1 MEKQTIF
8 LLIGMF
14 VIVLISSL
22 YGAINAKAEQEEE
35 KKNHAK
41 NNRANKSA
49 NTVKGASSKPAKH
62 SALKS
67 DDSESSDSES
77 DTDTDTD
84 TKNDSPFKKAVNTT
98 KSFLKETFS
107 KWGNTEGG
115 VLVPTSKEIDV
126 DSPTYEG
133 MKGVRSEFQAASE
146 TSPYRYHNLS

>member
-22 YGAINAKAEQEEE
+22 YGTINAKAEQEEE
-35 KKNHAK
+35 KKNH
-41 NNRANKSA
+41 RANKSA
-49 NTVKGASSKPAKH
+49 NKVKGASSKPAKH
-62 SALKS
+62 TALKG
-67 DDSESSDSES
+67 DDSESSDSDSDS

-84 TKNDSPFKKAVNTT
+84 AADSPFKKAVNTT

-107 KWGNTEGG
+107 KWGKTEGG

-133 MKGVRSEFQAASE
+133 MKGVGSEFQAASE